1 MIKGVTP
8 DAQDKVYFPA
18 KTFTFFSVELSH
30 VGTDD
35 FSPLALSVGML
46 LEAEISG
53 DLSLA
58 YSRHLTEPKVWSQ
71 M

>member
-8 DAQDKVYFPA
+8 DAQDKAYFPT
-18 KTFTFFSVELSH
+18 KTFTFFRVVLSH
-30 VGTDD
+30 IGTDD
-35 FSPLALSVGML
+35 FSALTLFVGML

>member
-1 MIKGVTP
+1 ML
-8 DAQDKVYFPA
+8 
-18 KTFTFFSVELSH
+18 KTKFIFQQKHSLFFCVVLSH
-30 VGTDD
+30 IGTDD

-53 DLSLA
+53 NLSLA
-58 YSRHLTEPKVWSQ
+58 YSRHLTEPKGWSQ

>member
-1 MIKGVTP
+1 MINGVTP
-8 DAQDKVYFPA
+8 DAQDKASFPA
-18 KTFTFFSVELSH
+18 KYLLYFSVVLSH
-30 VGTDD
+30 IGTDD

-58 YSRHLTEPKVWSQ
+58 YSRHLNDPKGWSQ

>member
-8 DAQDKVYFPA
+8 DAQDKASFPE
-18 KTFTFFSVELSH
+18 FLLCVVLSH
-30 VGTDD
+30 IGTDD
-35 FSPLALSVGML
+35 FSPLTLSVGML

-58 YSRHLTEPKVWSQ
+58 CTRHLTDPKVWSQ

>member
-18 KTFTFFSVELSH
+18 KTFTFFSVVLSH

-35 FSPLALSVGML
+35 FSPLALSV
-46 LEAEISG
+46 AEVERVQK
-53 DLSLA
+53 
-58 YSRHLTEPKVWSQ
+58 YCTQVKVPLHY
-71 M
+71 